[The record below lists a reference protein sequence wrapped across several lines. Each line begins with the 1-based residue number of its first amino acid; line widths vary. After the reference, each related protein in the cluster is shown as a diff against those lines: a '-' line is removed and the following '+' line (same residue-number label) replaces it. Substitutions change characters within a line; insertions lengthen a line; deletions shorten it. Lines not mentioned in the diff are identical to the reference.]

1 MTALDLTP
9 PEPITANH
17 ELAGFD
23 SGEPSLGKC

>member
-23 SGEPSLGKC
+23 SGNPP